1 MATTKI
7 TNPELFDLGSLNTAL
22 KLPSGT
28 TAQRPTSP
36 STGEWRYNTTTN
48 LVEFWDGGAWRD
60 LQSENIPPINSENF
74 NTVIWT
80 GTGSA
85 QTIEVG
91 FQPDMIW
98 YKARNQAYDH
108 NVYDSTR
115 GLNVFIRPNS
125 NIAQYSASDQ
135 ITGVTSTG
143 FTLGTGN
150 DGNQNG
156 TTFVAW
162 CWKANGGTTS
172 SNTDGTIAST
182 VQVNSKAGFSIVSNT
197 GNGVQGATIGHGL
210 GVAPE
215 LIILKDLTAANHW
228 LVGNSS
234 SGWTKAMH
242 LDLDNADNASN
253 LYWADTAPT
262 STVYSVGFTGGAY
275 NVSGNDYISY
285 CFASVAGYSKISSY
299 TGNGSSKAINTGF
312 EPAFVIIKRTSGSGD
327 WRVYDNKRGSSS
339 ARYPLYAN
347 LNNSEESS
355 SGLSMDL
362 VSNGFKL
369 RGNGGDQ
376 KKLHHNQTMI
386 YNLLIQMG
394 FLLEIRLLL
403 MRMVKHL

>member
-7 TNPELFDLGSLNTAL
+7 TNPELFNLESLNTAL

-28 TAQRPTSP
+28 TAERPTSP

-60 LQSENIPPINSENF
+60 LQSENIPPTPSENF

-172 SNTDGTIAST
+172 SNTDGSTTST
-182 VQVNSKAGFSIVSNT
+182 VQANTKAGFSIVSYT
-197 GNGVQGATIGHGL
+197 GTGSATTIGHGL
-210 GVAPE
+210 SSAPE
-215 LIILKDLTAANHW
+215 FMLVKNRDDASKNWVVQVTA
-228 LVGNSS
+228 LGNNYLELNKTNDSFSS
-234 SGWTKAMH
+234 SIYF
-242 LDLDNADNASN
+242 NN
-253 LYWADTAPT
+253 TAPT
-262 STVYSVGFTGGAY
+262 SSVFSVGK
-275 NVSGNDYISY
+275 S
-285 CFASVAGYSKISSY
+285 
-299 TGNGSSKAINTGF
+299 
-312 EPAFVIIKRTSGSGD
+312 
-327 WRVYDNKRGSSS
+327 
-339 ARYPLYAN
+339 
-347 LNNSEESS
+347 
-355 SGLSMDL
+355 
-362 VSNGFKL
+362 
-369 RGNGGDQ
+369 
-376 KKLHHNQTMI
+376 
-386 YNLLIQMG
+386 
-394 FLLEIRLLL
+394 
-403 MRMVKHL
+403 